1 MQKNNLGLVGKN
13 TFLMNSE
20 SVAEHTFILASSG
33 KGKSAF
39 IAKEAL
45 RRGVSYEE
53 VEKELEPTEE
63 QKAVQK
69 ERAMKRKEYER
80 KRFEAVRKAFWENS
94 DPDDSELYVLDDCIS
109 SLIPNDVE
117 ISHHQRESL
126 FMSLP
131 DDIVYSAIKYG
142 ISDSVVRDDIYAFV
156 KDNVD
161 LIKKNTRQLNVIR

>member
-1 MQKNNLGLVGKN
+1 MQKNNFDLVGKN
-13 TFLMNSE
+13 TFFMNSE
-20 SVAEHTFILASSG
+20 SVAEHIFMLSSSG
-33 KGKSAF
+33 KGRSSL
-39 IAKEAL
+39 IAQEAL
-45 RRGVSYEE
+45 RRGLSYEE

-69 ERAMKRKEYER
+69 ERAMKRKEYEQ
-80 KRFEAVRKAFWENS
+80 KRFEAVRKAFWENT
-94 DPDDSELYVLDDCIS
+94 DPDDPELYVLGDCIS

-142 ISDSVVRDDIYAFV
+142 ISDSVVRDDIYAFA
-156 KDNVD
+156 KNNVD
-161 LIKKNTRQLNVIR
+161 LIKKIIENKM

>member
-1 MQKNNLGLVGKN
+1 MNKNNIADIGKN
-13 TFLMNSE
+13 MLFMNSE
-20 SVAEHTFILASSG
+20 SVAEHIFILASSG
-33 KGKSAF
+33 KGRSSL
-39 IAKEAL
+39 IAQEAL
-45 RRGVSYEE
+45 RRGLSYEE

-69 ERAMKRKEYER
+69 ERAMKRKEYEQ
-80 KRFEAVRKAFWENS
+80 KRFEAVRKAFWENT
-94 DPDDSELYVLDDCIS
+94 DPDDPELYVLGDCIS

-142 ISDSVVRDDIYAFV
+142 ISDSVVRDDIHLYV
-156 KDNVD
+156 KNNVD
-161 LIKKNTRQLNVIR
+161 KIKKILDSKM

>member
-1 MQKNNLGLVGKN
+1 MQKNNFNFNPVGKN
-13 TFLMNSE
+13 TFFMNGE
-20 SVAEHTFILASSG
+20 SIADHIFILSSSG
-33 KGKSAF
+33 KGRSSL
-39 IAKEAL
+39 IAQEAL
-45 RRGVSYEE
+45 RRGLSYEE

-69 ERAMKRKEYER
+69 ERAMKRKAYEQN
-80 KRFEAVRKAFWENS
+80 RFEAVRKAFWENS
-94 DPDDSELYVLDDCIS
+94 DPDDWELYVLDDCIS

-117 ISHHQRESL
+117 ITHRQRESL

-161 LIKKNTRQLNVIR
+161 LIKKTLDNEM